1 MAGITIKLTR
11 RILDG
16 HLMYDLDGNLKPI
29 PCGSMVETKIKD
41 YFKGKTGERIPREG
55 FFFRIIDRENHPQLH
70 AVYYREQY
78 GVESIA
84 SNIQSPGRE
93 IKFIDLQPTDR
104 LFYAIKNEDKGGV
117 DGLVEEYK
125 DIQKIIASVDD
136 EEEIL
141 MIQLSK

>member
-1 MAGITIKLTR
+1 MSGITIKLTR
-11 RILDG
+11 KILDG
-16 HLMYDLDGNLKPI
+16 HLMYDIEGNLKPI

-55 FFFRIIDRENHPQLH
+55 FYFRIIDRENNPQLH
-70 AVYYREQY
+70 ASYYREKY

-84 SNIQSPGRE
+84 KNTQSPGRE

-104 LFYAIKNEDKGGV
+104 LFYAIKNEDKGGIE
-117 DGLVEEYK
+117 GLVKEYK
-125 DIQKIIASVDD
+125 DIQKIISSIDD